1 MFKKFDEKESISAV
15 SQLKTSVQKG
25 IRNQIIELYPH
36 FEEYL
41 LEYWPKKDCPARLVK
56 CHEKIELLVVNN
68 EPLFFKQ
75 RDGPWLP
82 NIHVLHRFP
91 FMLPI
96 QIVDKGAIKFILSG
110 AHIMCP
116 GITSPG
122 AFLNHETPKGT
133 AVQVMCE
140 GKEHAIAIGTMVLDP
155 AEIASVN
162 KGIGIEVAHY
172 LNDGLWHLKHVK

>member
-1 MFKKFDEKESISAV
+1 M
-15 SQLKTSVQKG
+15 
-25 IRNQIIELYPH
+25 YPH

-82 NIHVLHRFP
+82 NLHVLHRFP

-122 AFLNHETPKGT
+122 AFLNHDTPKGT
-133 AVQVMCE
+133 PVQVSTVLGWTGALEENLATILLCVIHYTAGFGQGAKPGE
-140 GKEHAIAIGTMVLDP
+140 SGQKICLLLAGISSFFSLLCDEPLGPLKEL
-155 AEIASVN
+155 
-162 KGIGIEVAHY
+162 
-172 LNDGLWHLKHVK
+172 

>member
-25 IRNQIIELYPH
+25 IRNQVNSRKQTWYLTAFSPLSKIIELYPH

-96 QIVDKGAIKFILSG
+96 QIVDKGAIKANGNRDWLFKVLEKQKRQSQIKFILSG

-133 AVQVMCE
+133 AVQVRDSFS
-140 GKEHAIAIGTMVLDP
+140 G
-155 AEIASVN
+155 
-162 KGIGIEVAHY
+162 
-172 LNDGLWHLKHVK
+172 

>member
-25 IRNQIIELYPH
+25 IRNQVNKRERDPELINKIKLKIIDLYPH

-82 NIHVLHRFP
+82 NLHVLHRFP

-96 QIVDKGAIKFILSG
+96 QIVDKGAIKGSGFFEFLSNF
-110 AHIMCP
+110 C
-116 GITSPG
+116 
-122 AFLNHETPKGT
+122 
-133 AVQVMCE
+133 
-140 GKEHAIAIGTMVLDP
+140 
-155 AEIASVN
+155 
-162 KGIGIEVAHY
+162 
-172 LNDGLWHLKHVK
+172 